1 MRPSEAQDAASGWR
15 AVMDPAREEARRWVR
30 RKRTF
35 YTVIVVYLALVV
47 LWFVIDVL
55 TGTDDWWFYWPTLGA
70 GVIVAI
76 IGISMFGVSGL
87 FGGDWERRQ
96 VDRYMERHRGPED
109 EGTGQT

>member
-1 MRPSEAQDAASGWR
+1 
-15 AVMDPAREEARRWVR
+15 MDPAREEARRWVR

-35 YTVIVVYLALVV
+35 YTVIIVYFALVL
-47 LWFVIDVL
+47 LWFLIDVL

-76 IGISMFGVSGL
+76 VGISMFGLSGL

-96 VDRYMERHRGPED
+96 MERYMEQHRGPDD
-109 EGTGQT
+109 ETSGS

>member
-1 MRPSEAQDAASGWR
+1 
-15 AVMDPAREEARRWVR
+15 MDPAREEARRWVR

-35 YTVIVVYLALVV
+35 YTAIVIYLALVV
-47 LWFVIDVL
+47 LWFLIDVL

-87 FGGDWERRQ
+87 FGEDWERRQ
-96 VDRYMERHRGPED
+96 TERYMDRHRGPD
-109 EGTGQT
+109 DGTNGS